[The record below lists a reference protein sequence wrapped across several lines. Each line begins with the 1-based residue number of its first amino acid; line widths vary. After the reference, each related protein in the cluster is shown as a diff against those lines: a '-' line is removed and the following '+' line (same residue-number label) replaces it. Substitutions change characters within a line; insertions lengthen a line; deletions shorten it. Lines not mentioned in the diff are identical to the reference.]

1 MSKRWLPGKWL
12 FWALIAV
19 LAMAAITFAF
29 RPDPVW
35 VDLAEVSRGPLEV
48 SITEEGKAR
57 VKDRYLISA
66 PVSGYLHRIMLEVGD
81 PVNAGQTLTEVD
93 PMPSAILD
101 ARSRAEAEA
110 KVEAA
115 RSALNSAQQKVEA
128 AEAEARFARQELE
141 RLEALRS
148 RSDNRFVSEEQ
159 IEQARAT
166 ADRAQAILR
175 SARFDREVMAHELAA
190 ARTRLEVSAARSNG
204 EQPKER
210 VAVTSPVAGAVL
222 SVVRKSEGV
231 IQSGSPIAEVGDPA
245 ALEVVIEVLSFD
257 AVKLQPGMTVRF
269 NGWGGPEL
277 EGVVRRVE
285 PVGFEDV
292 SALGVEEQRV
302 QVVAD
307 ITSPIEQW
315 QSLGDG
321 YRVDASFILWS
332 ASDVLWAPS
341 SSIFSSEGQSWVF
354 LARDDTVH
362 RQVVQIG
369 QSNGLKTV
377 ILDGLEVGDR
387 VVRHPDRQL
396 DEGVRIRAR

>member
-1 MSKRWLPGKWL
+1 MSRKRLSGKWL
-12 FWALIAV
+12 FWALVAALAV
-19 LAMAAITFAF
+19 AAIVFAF

-35 VDLAEVSRGPLEV
+35 VDLAAVSRGPLEV

-66 PVSGYLHRIMLEVGD
+66 PVSGYLHRVMPDVGD
-81 PVNAGQTLTEVD
+81 PVTAGQTLTEVD
-93 PMPSAILD
+93 PMPTAILD

-110 KVEAA
+110 KVASA

-159 IEQARAT
+159 IEQARTA
-166 ADRAQAILR
+166 ADRARAILR
-175 SARFDREVMAHELAA
+175 SARFDQEVMAHELEA
-190 ARTRLEVSAARSNG
+190 ARTRLEVSAARSSG
-204 EQPKER
+204 EQPVER

-222 SVVRKSEGV
+222 SIVRRSEGV
-231 IQSGSPIAEVGDPA
+231 IQAGSPIAEVGDPA
-245 ALEVVIEVLSFD
+245 ALEVVIDVLSFD
-257 AVKLQPGMTVRF
+257 AVKLKPGMAVRF

-277 EGVVRRVE
+277 KGVVRRVE
-285 PVGFEDV
+285 PVGFEDI

-321 YRVDASFILWS
+321 YRVDATFILWS
-332 ASDVLWAPS
+332 AEDVLWAPS
-341 SSIFSSEGQSWVF
+341 SAIFSSEGQSWVF
-354 LARDDTVH
+354 LARNETVH
-362 RQVVQIG
+362 RQAVQTG
-369 QSNGLKTV
+369 QGNGLRTR
-377 ILDGLEVGDR
+377 ILDGLTEGDL

>member
-1 MSKRWLPGKWL
+1 MSNKRLSGKWL
-12 FWALIAV
+12 FWGLVAV
-19 LAMAAITFAF
+19 LAVAAIAFAF

-35 VDLAEVSRGPLEV
+35 VDLAKVSRGPLEV

-66 PVSGYLHRIMLEVGD
+66 PVSGYLHRVLPDVGD
-81 PVNAGQTLTEVD
+81 SVKTGQTLTEVD

-110 KVEAA
+110 KVESA
-115 RSALNSAQQKVEA
+115 RSALHSSQQKVEA

-141 RLEALRS
+141 RLESLRS
-148 RSDNRFVSEEQ
+148 RSENGFVSEEE

-175 SARFDREVMAHELAA
+175 SARFDQEVMAHELAA
-190 ARTRLEVSAARSNG
+190 ARTRLEVSAAHSSG

-231 IQSGSPIAEVGDPA
+231 IQAGSPIAEVGDPA
-245 ALEVVIEVLSFD
+245 ALEVVIDVLSFD
-257 AVKLQPGMTVRF
+257 AVKLQPGIEVRF
-269 NGWGGPEL
+269 SGWGGPEL
-277 EGVVRRVE
+277 KGVVRRVE
-285 PVGFEDV
+285 PVGFEDI

-332 ASDVLWAPS
+332 DEDVLWAPS
-341 SSIFSSEGQSWVF
+341 SAIFSSEGQSWVF

-362 RQVVQIG
+362 RQPVQTG
-369 QSNGLKTV
+369 QSNGLKTR
-377 ILDGLEVGDR
+377 ILDGLKVGDR

-396 DEGVRIRAR
+396 EEGVRIRAR